1 MPRDSEAHALEP
13 APRDQRSHG
22 SREQPLLCT
31 PQKARTQHEDPVQ
44 PTMNERIKKSLR
56 GETASLLKHDT
67 LEAFP
72 RQRQQSEAVTSLSE
86 PCVPSSVKP

>member
-1 MPRDSEAHALEP
+1 MPRGSEAHVLEP

-22 SREQPLLCT
+22 SREQPPLCT
-31 PQKARTQHEDPVQ
+31 PQKAHTQHEDPVQ
-44 PTMNERIKKSLR
+44 LTMNERIKTSLR
-56 GETASLLKHDT
+56 RETASLLKHT